1 MQLNNIQ
8 RKKMISGMNK
18 KLYKMLCVNF
28 NKEPDKDMYELL
40 EETLYGYDDY
50 LIKDTIDYIIKNDK
64 YMPNIARIIE
74 VLKSMPNERLTDKQ
88 KIKRWE
94 EKGIH
99 PNWLDIEIK
108 REPISDEDL
117 KQLENLMKKYKE
129 IGE

>member
-1 MQLNNIQ
+1 
-8 RKKMISGMNK
+8 MNK